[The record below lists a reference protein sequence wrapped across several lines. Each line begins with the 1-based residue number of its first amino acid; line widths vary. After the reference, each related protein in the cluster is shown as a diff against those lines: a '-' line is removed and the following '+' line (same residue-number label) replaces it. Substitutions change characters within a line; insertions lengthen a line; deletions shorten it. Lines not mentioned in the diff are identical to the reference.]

1 LLALRKAPMRWLNL
15 PGLPA
20 AFGRQRQQASA
31 PRAPIGLPDFTQVAQ
46 RHDEIVYGFVGRFWL
61 QAA

>member
-1 LLALRKAPMRWLNL
+1 MRWLNL

-20 AFGRQRQQASA
+20 AFGRQRQQACA

-46 RHDEIVYGFVGRFWL
+46 RRDEIVYGFVGRFWL
-61 QAA
+61 RAA